1 MKSSKNMKTY
11 NGEFITA
18 HAHIHSS
25 KLSSEGE
32 FHYFLV
38 LHFIWNLIKS
48 IDHRA
53 ELYFN
58 TPKSLADLYLR
69 HSIFTKLPV

>member
-38 LHFIWNLIKS
+38 LHFIS
-48 IDHRA
+48 
-53 ELYFN
+53 EFN
-58 TPKSLADLYLR
+58 
-69 HSIFTKLPV
+69 